1 MGEIAQKGKKQQPK
15 NQKGVTYF
23 CVCVFFKYCS
33 YYITIMLLTGFTNL
47 G

>member
-23 CVCVFFKYCS
+23 CVFFLNTVH
-33 YYITIMLLTGFTNL
+33 ITLQSCY
-47 G
+47 

>member
-23 CVCVFFKYCS
+23 CVFFFKYCS

>member
-23 CVCVFFKYCS
+23 CVFFFFLNTVH
-33 YYITIMLLTGFTNL
+33 ITLQSCY
-47 G
+47 

>member
-23 CVCVFFKYCS
+23 CVFFFLKILFILHYNHATDR
-33 YYITIMLLTGFTNL
+33 IH
-47 G
+47 

>member
-23 CVCVFFKYCS
+23 CVCFFLNTVH
-33 YYITIMLLTGFTNL
+33 ITLQSCY
-47 G
+47 

>member
-33 YYITIMLLTGFTNL
+33 YYITIMLQTGFTNL